1 MNSLPPLDTH
11 KGIIA
16 WFARNSVAANLL
28 MFIIIGIGIG
38 SALNVRRTIQ
48 PDFELNIIQ
57 ITVPYPGATPVEVE
71 NGVVLKVEEAIKDIE
86 AIERLESTSNES
98 VASITA
104 HIFEGYD
111 VLAVMDE
118 VKSSVDAIISF
129 PEQAERP
136 IVKRLEHQSHALNVQ
151 LYGDLDE
158 RSMKELAE
166 QIKQELML
174 DENISSIK
182 INGARD
188 FEISI
193 EIPEHVLLQYQLT
206 LSEVAEAIR
215 RSSLDLPG
223 GSIKTSNGEIML
235 RTRGQAR
242 GQYEFEQVVLISY
255 PDGTRL
261 TLADIATIRDGFVEQ
276 DGFAFFDNKNSVGLQ
291 ISAVGEQDIIK
302 VANAAKEYVA
312 AKRASLPEGVN
323 LDTWADT
330 TFYLEGRMDMMMK
343 NLAMGALLVFIVL
356 GLFLN
361 LKLAFWVMIGLPICF
376 LGTFA
381 MIPVVGISL
390 NMLSTFGF
398 ILVLGI
404 VVDDAII
411 IGESASTEAEK
422 QGHSVES
429 VITGAMRV
437 ATPATFGVLTT
448 IVAFSPTLFTT
459 GVFSPFP
466 EAVGWV
472 VILCLIFS
480 LIESKWILPAHLAHS
495 KPGTS
500 AIWQKL
506 DRIPRYTNSVLDN
519 FVERHYRP
527 FLHRAIAKRYITGS
541 IFVAMLIVV
550 GGIAAGGII
559 RFVII
564 PELPGDFV
572 QASLEMTEGT
582 PDAQTRAAFDQMDQ
596 ALRRV
601 DLEYSNAHPGADNK
615 RLFTHTLGF
624 GYDSRF
630 ATFMVELTKNEQRD
644 IDGNE
649 ISRRWREQIGDIPGA
664 KVLSISN
671 ADQNAGPAISFK
683 LSGKSDSQL
692 NAVAKEIANSLSHFK
707 GIYDVRNG
715 ANAEKDEIVL
725 EIKHSAEVLGISS
738 ASMGR
743 QLRDAFYGAEAQRV
757 QRGNDEVKVMVRYPR
772 AERENVSDL
781 QNMYI
786 RTNDQAYIPL
796 SSVANLKIEPG
807 FTQLKRI
814 DGERSISVTA
824 QADKNV
830 AQPGEVSSAVMA
842 KILAPE
848 FRARYPDVHIKLSG
862 QSEES
867 SSLVAD
873 MAVGFVLALFGIYA
887 LLAVPLRSYMQP
899 IIIMGVI
906 PFGIIGAVIG
916 HIVLDLSFSMMSF
929 FGVIALSGVV
939 VNDSLIMVDFIN
951 SAIARGEKL
960 MDAVIDSGCLR
971 FRAILL
977 TSLTTFF
984 GLLPMLLET
993 SSQAQFVIPM
1003 AVSLGFGII
1012 FATVITLILI
1022 PCMYIVLNDIH
1033 GFLGMNSDKDED
1045 LVVGG

>member
-28 MFIIIGIGIG
+28 MFIIIGIGIV

-57 ITVPYPGATPVEVE
+57 ITVPYPGATPEEVE
-71 NGVVLKVEEAIKDIE
+71 SGVVLKVEEAIKDIE

-312 AKRASLPEGVN
+312 AKRTSLPEGVN

-398 ILVLGI
+398 ILVLG
-404 VVDDAII
+404 
-411 IGESASTEAEK
+411 
-422 QGHSVES
+422 
-429 VITGAMRV
+429 
-437 ATPATFGVLTT
+437 
-448 IVAFSPTLFTT
+448 
-459 GVFSPFP
+459 
-466 EAVGWV
+466 
-472 VILCLIFS
+472 
-480 LIESKWILPAHLAHS
+480 
-495 KPGTS
+495 
-500 AIWQKL
+500 
-506 DRIPRYTNSVLDN
+506 
-519 FVERHYRP
+519 
-527 FLHRAIAKRYITGS
+527 
-541 IFVAMLIVV
+541 
-550 GGIAAGGII
+550 
-559 RFVII
+559 
-564 PELPGDFV
+564 
-572 QASLEMTEGT
+572 
-582 PDAQTRAAFDQMDQ
+582 
-596 ALRRV
+596 
-601 DLEYSNAHPGADNK
+601 
-615 RLFTHTLGF
+615 
-624 GYDSRF
+624 
-630 ATFMVELTKNEQRD
+630 
-644 IDGNE
+644 
-649 ISRRWREQIGDIPGA
+649 
-664 KVLSISN
+664 
-671 ADQNAGPAISFK
+671 
-683 LSGKSDSQL
+683 
-692 NAVAKEIANSLSHFK
+692 
-707 GIYDVRNG
+707 
-715 ANAEKDEIVL
+715 
-725 EIKHSAEVLGISS
+725 
-738 ASMGR
+738 
-743 QLRDAFYGAEAQRV
+743 
-757 QRGNDEVKVMVRYPR
+757 
-772 AERENVSDL
+772 
-781 QNMYI
+781 
-786 RTNDQAYIPL
+786 
-796 SSVANLKIEPG
+796 
-807 FTQLKRI
+807 
-814 DGERSISVTA
+814 
-824 QADKNV
+824 
-830 AQPGEVSSAVMA
+830 
-842 KILAPE
+842 
-848 FRARYPDVHIKLSG
+848 
-862 QSEES
+862 
-867 SSLVAD
+867 
-873 MAVGFVLALFGIYA
+873 
-887 LLAVPLRSYMQP
+887 
-899 IIIMGVI
+899 
-906 PFGIIGAVIG
+906 
-916 HIVLDLSFSMMSF
+916 
-929 FGVIALSGVV
+929 
-939 VNDSLIMVDFIN
+939 
-951 SAIARGEKL
+951 
-960 MDAVIDSGCLR
+960 
-971 FRAILL
+971 
-977 TSLTTFF
+977 
-984 GLLPMLLET
+984 
-993 SSQAQFVIPM
+993 
-1003 AVSLGFGII
+1003 
-1012 FATVITLILI
+1012 
-1022 PCMYIVLNDIH
+1022 
-1033 GFLGMNSDKDED
+1033 
-1045 LVVGG
+1045 